1 LKPQQ
6 IVVFKDAGAEAED
19 VRRLV
24 PRLMINEANTAEFL
38 KIKIPTRTSF
48 PNRLCFYKRF
58 RLGSTMTSTALNSL
72 ARASSAYLR
81 SAMHQPIQ
89 WHEWGAEAFAV
100 ARRENKPMLLDIGAV
115 WCHWC
120 HVMDRESYD
129 DAEIAAIVNQ
139 HFIAV
144 KVDRDER
151 PDIDSRYQAAVQA
164 VSGQGGWPLTAFLTP
179 DGKPFYGGTY
189 FPPSDGYGRPSF
201 RRVLL
206 SIANAYAEK
215 HGDVVEQAK
224 MVESAIA
231 LSESFA
237 GRSGR
242 VSAGVIATIQES
254 AFKMF
259 DPQHGGFGQAPKF
272 PHPSALD
279 LLIERYAKS
288 PPYRKERDRMGHPDS
303 SESPDSSER
312 NASLRN
318 LITTTLE
325 HMARGGV
332 YDQLAGGFHRYS
344 VDERWVVPHFEK
356 MCYDNS
362 ELLKNYVHA
371 YQATGEE
378 FFADVARD
386 MIRWMDEWLSD
397 RQRGGFY
404 ASQDADISMDDDGDY
419 FTWTLDEARGV
430 LTKEEAE
437 AAALHYDINEVGEMH
452 HNPAKNVLYV
462 RAPVEEIARRM
473 NLAPERVRELL
484 ATAKKKMYAAR
495 LQRPTPYVDKTVY
508 VGWNSLCVSAYLEAA
523 KVLNLAEAR
532 RFALKSLD
540 RVLGEAWKAGSEQ
553 KNLAGEAPSATRTL
567 LHVVSYSDPKAS
579 HREVPG
585 LLDDYAFTALACLDA
600 YEATADLS
608 YFKFARAIAD
618 AMIERFYDATS
629 GGFFDSEPVAEGTS
643 LGVLATRRKPLQ
655 DSPTPAGNPMAAI
668 ALMRLHHYTGDAAYR
683 DKAELTLET
692 FAGVAEQFGIFAATY
707 GIAVVHL
714 VESPLQVVVIAQ
726 DGDEDAAGELHAAAV
741 AAFAFN
747 KSAVRLAANQA
758 AAENLPPALAATI
771 PNLPDLSR
779 KPGSRKSFAVLC
791 SGSACQPPVSD
802 AADLRNALEAALHKN

>member
-1 LKPQQ
+1 
-6 IVVFKDAGAEAED
+6 
-19 VRRLV
+19 
-24 PRLMINEANTAEFL
+24 
-38 KIKIPTRTSF
+38 
-48 PNRLCFYKRF
+48 
-58 RLGSTMTSTALNSL
+58 MTTTALNSL

-89 WHEWGAEAFAV
+89 WHEWEPEAFA
-100 ARRENKPMLLDIGAV
+100 AAQRENKPMLLDIGAV

-129 DAEIAAIVNQ
+129 DPQIAAIVNE
-139 HFIAV
+139 HFVAV

-206 SIANAYAEK
+206 SIANAYKEK
-215 HGDVVEQAK
+215 NDDVVEQAK

-231 LSESFA
+231 QSESFA
-237 GRSGR
+237 GKDGR
-242 VSAGVIATIQES
+242 ISASLIKAIQTA
-254 AFKMF
+254 AFRMF

-279 LLIERYAKS
+279 LLIERYARSAEGDTSKS
-288 PPYRKERDRMGHPDS
+288 PPYRKERDRTGHPEQSGD
-303 SESPDSSER
+303 DG
-312 NASLRN
+312 LRN
-318 LITTTLE
+318 LIVTTLD
-325 HMARGGV
+325 HMAQGGV

-362 ELLKNYVHA
+362 ELLKNYVHGF
-371 YQATGEE
+371 QATGEE
-378 FFADVARD
+378 FFADVAKD
-386 MIRWMDEWLSD
+386 IIRWMDEWLSD
-397 RQRGGFY
+397 RERGGFY

-419 FTWTLDEARGV
+419 FTWTLDEARAV
-430 LTKEEAE
+430 LTVEEAQV
-437 AAALHYDINEVGEMH
+437 AALHYDINEVGEMH

-462 RAPVEEIARRM
+462 RASVKEIAQQM
-473 NLAPERVRELL
+473 NLPTERVHVLL
-484 ATAKKKMYAAR
+484 AAAKRKMYAAR

-523 KVLNLAEAR
+523 KVLGLTDAR
-532 RFALKSLD
+532 RFALRSLD
-540 RVLGEAWKAGSEQ
+540 RVLGEAWRPASGNKENAGNIVRSTA
-553 KNLAGEAPSATRTL
+553 AGLL
-567 LHVVSYSDPKAS
+567 LHVVSYSDPAAS
-579 HREVPG
+579 HRDVTG
-585 LLDDYAFTALACLDA
+585 LLEDYAFTALSCLDA

-608 YFKFARAIAD
+608 YFKFAKAITD
-618 AMIERFYDATS
+618 AMIARFYDATS
-629 GGFFDSEPVAEGTS
+629 GGFFDSEPAADGQS

-668 ALMRLHHYTGDAAYR
+668 ALARLHHYTGDAGYR
-683 DKAELTLET
+683 DKAEQTLET

-714 VESPLQVVVIAQ
+714 LESPMQVVVIAE
-726 DGDEDAAGELHAAAV
+726 DGDAETAETLHAQAV
-741 AAFAFN
+741 ATFAFS
-747 KSAVRLAANQA
+747 KTVLRLERNQVV
-758 AAENLPPALAATI
+758 AENLPPGLAETI
-771 PNLPDLSR
+771 ANLPAL
-779 KPGSRKSFAVLC
+779 GGGKSFAVVC
-791 SGSACQPPVSD
+791 SGSACQPPVFD
-802 AADLRNALEAALHKN
+802 AAGLRTALEAAARKS